1 MIFIAAAEL
10 VSNPTN
16 LSAFCQRASSFTL
29 VELSEPLSIDGMV
42 MDVNLDVVAVRQTM
56 LGDSVVR
63 VTSDDDW
70 ATATVVATAPA
81 LNRSF
86 PTTVTL
92 RDGQPYVLHA
102 NFLALQSGTLT
113 LAYEI
118 LRTEFT
124 DME

>member
-1 MIFIAAAEL
+1 
-10 VSNPTN
+10 
-16 LSAFCQRASSFTL
+16 
-29 VELSEPLSIDGMV
+29 MV
-42 MDVNLDVVAVRQTM
+42 VNEDLQVVAVRQVNPM
-56 LGDSVVR
+56 SQDDSVVL
-63 VTSDDDW
+63 VSSDDDW

-92 RDGQPYVLHA
+92 RDGQPHVLHA

-124 DME
+124 DVE